1 MPDIAQRRTG
11 FFFDERCLWHSGGMH
26 ALTMTVGGWVQPPSG
41 SGHAESPDSKRRI
54 KSLMDVSGLSDRLVV
69 RSAPAAT
76 DEDLLR
82 VHPREYLRRF
92 KAASDAGGGDLG
104 ELAPFGKGGYD
115 IARLSAGLAIGAADA
130 VVRGQYRNA
139 YALSRPPGHHCLPDR
154 PMGFCLLANVALAAE
169 AVRASQRV
177 ERIAIV
183 DWDVHHGNGT
193 QAIFYDRADVL
204 TVSVHQEHCFP
215 FGYSG
220 ESERG
225 TGAGQGYNY
234 NIPLLGGG
242 GHDSYLYAF
251 ERIVVPALDR
261 YRPEL
266 ILVASGLDANVVD
279 PLARMQLHSESFR
292 EMTRILMDV
301 ADRHCHGRLVA
312 VHEGGY
318 AEAYVP
324 FCGHAIIEQLAG
336 QHMGVED
343 PFLET
348 FKLKQPSERFNA
360 FQRRL
365 LDELAAA
372 FGLT

>member
-1 MPDIAQRRTG
+1 MPDIAQKTTA
-11 FFFDERCLWHSGGMH
+11 FFHDERCLWHSGGMH
-26 ALTMTVGGWVQPPSG
+26 ALMMAVGGWVQPPSG

-54 KSLMDVSGLSDRLVV
+54 KSLMDVSGLSERVVV
-69 RSAPAAT
+69 RSAPAAA

-92 KAASDAGGGDLG
+92 KAASDTGGGDLG
-104 ELAPFGKGGYD
+104 QLAPFGKGGYD

-130 VVRGQYRNA
+130 VVRGHYRNA
-139 YALSRPPGHHCLPDR
+139 YALSRPPGHHCLPAR

-204 TVSVHQEHCFP
+204 TVSVHQDRCFP

-225 TGAGQGYNY
+225 SGAGQGYNY
-234 NIPLLGGG
+234 NIPLLAGG

-266 ILVASGLDANVVD
+266 ILVASGLDANAVD
-279 PLARMQLHSESFR
+279 PMARMQLHSETFR
-292 EMTRILMDV
+292 EMTRMLMEV
-301 ADRHCHGRLVA
+301 AERHCQGRLVA
-312 VHEGGY
+312 VH
-318 AEAYVP
+318 
-324 FCGHAIIEQLAG
+324 
-336 QHMGVED
+336 
-343 PFLET
+343 
-348 FKLKQPSERFNA
+348 
-360 FQRRL
+360 
-365 LDELAAA
+365 
-372 FGLT
+372 